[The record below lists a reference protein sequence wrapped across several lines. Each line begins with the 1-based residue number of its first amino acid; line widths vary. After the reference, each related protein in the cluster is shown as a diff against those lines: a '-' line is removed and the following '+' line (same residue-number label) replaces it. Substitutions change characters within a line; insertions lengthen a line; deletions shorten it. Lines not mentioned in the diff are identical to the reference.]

1 MKPDSSSP
9 GETGNENRRRAPRE
23 PVSDTLFIQTIG
35 ADQVAAVG
43 SDLKTGSTIN
53 ASAYGMQVELD
64 FEVLVES
71 EIALWINVPD
81 SPQRVMITGIV
92 RWTSRSMKADRYLV
106 GIELDEDAVPEMER
120 WLAARQAH

>member
-1 MKPDSSSP
+1 MKPDSSHAADAS
-9 GETGNENRRRAPRE
+9 NENRRRARRE

-35 ADQVAAVG
+35 AEQVAAVG
-43 SDLKTGSTIN
+43 SDLKTGNTVN

-71 EIALWINVPD
+71 EIALWITMPGT
-81 SPQRVMITGIV
+81 PQRVMITGIV
-92 RWTSRSMKADRYLV
+92 RWTSRSISADRYLV

-120 WLAARQAH
+120 WLVARQAH